1 MANSR
6 DPRMAKVYDKKSIY
20 YYCVSLKELISQ
32 EEQALMQP
40 LEDSLRQQDKL
51 RPPYG
56 ECHHCHDRGHWIEDC
71 PEAQK
76 FREQQMFTDKKPI
89 YGQCYIC
96 GLEDHWAP
104 NCPKREED
112 LMNNKES
119 QPRLVDYSDT
129 ESSDDED
136 NIRPPPRKRRAMVI
150 YSDDED
156 EEEQQSSVSTE
167 KQQSSV
173 STEKPS
179 RKRKR
184 LQTSLISVLRE
195 DVWILVQRRQ
205 LIRGKKS
212 SGFIYAHQGF
222 TTREETTGYEGLHCE
237 YRYIQRSRRTL
248 GGYLL
253 QKRSS
258 YLLRFIWKT
267 TRRAICSTIS

>member
-6 DPRMAKVYDKKSIY
+6 DPKMAKVYDKKSIY
-20 YYCVSLKELISQ
+20 YHCVSLKKLLTQ
-32 EEQALMQP
+32 DEQALMQP

-56 ECHHCHDRGHWIEDC
+56 ECHYCHDMGHWIGDC

-76 FREQQMFTDKKPI
+76 LIEQQLSTDKKST

-104 NCPKREED
+104 NCHKREED
-112 LMNNKES
+112 LMNDEES
-119 QPRLVDYSDT
+119 QPKLVDYSDS

-136 NIRPPPRKRRAMVI
+136 NIRPPQRKRRAMVI

-156 EEEQQSSVSTE
+156 DEEQQSSVSTE

-179 RKRKR
+179 RKQKASEIDIFDFDINSDITPKRRRLDTRKMKTVKR
-184 LQTSLISVLRE
+184 TKT
-195 DVWILVQRRQ
+195 
-205 LIRGKKS
+205 GKKT
-212 SGFIYAHQGF
+212 YW
-222 TTREETTGYEGLHCE
+222 
-237 YRYIQRSRRTL
+237 YICKSA
-248 GGYLL
+248 
-253 QKRSS
+253 SHS
-258 YLLRFIWKT
+258 P
-267 TRRAICSTIS
+267 

>member
-6 DPRMAKVYDKKSIY
+6 DPRMAKVYDNKSIY
-20 YYCVSLKELISQ
+20 YHCVSLKKLLSQ

-56 ECHHCHDRGHWIEDC
+56 ECHHCHDRGHWIGDC

-76 FREQQMFTDKKPI
+76 LREQQMFTDKKPT

-104 NCPKREED
+104 NCHKREEH
-112 LMNNKES
+112 LMNDIES
-119 QPRLVDYSDT
+119 QPKLVDYSDS

-136 NIRPPPRKRRAMVI
+136 NIKPPQRKRRAMVI

-167 KQQSSV
+167 K
-173 STEKPS
+173 PS
-179 RKRKR
+179 RKRKASDVSDITPKKRR
-184 LQTSLISVLRE
+184 LDTRLDTRKMKTVR
-195 DVWILVQRRQ
+195 
-205 LIRGKKS
+205 RGKKPYC
-212 SGFIYAHQGF
+212 FICKSASHSP
-222 TTREETTGYEGLHCE
+222 
-237 YRYIQRSRRTL
+237 RSCTEMVTENRDK
-248 GGYLL
+248 
-253 QKRSS
+253 Q
-258 YLLRFIWKT
+258 
-267 TRRAICSTIS
+267 ISCDEPDSIVHIH

>member
-1 MANSR
+1 MRENHFTSDFQRVKMANSR

-20 YYCVSLKELISQ
+20 YHCVSLKKLLSQ

-56 ECHHCHDRGHWIEDC
+56 ECHHCHDSGHWLGDC
-71 PEAQK
+71 PEAQIL
-76 FREQQMFTDKKPI
+76 REQQMFTDKKPT

-104 NCPKREED
+104 NCHKREEH
-112 LMNNKES
+112 LMNDKES
-119 QPRLVDYSDT
+119 QPKLVDYSDS

-136 NIRPPPRKRRAMVI
+136 NIKPPQRKRRAMVI

-156 EEEQQSSVSTE
+156 EEEQQSSESTEKQQSSVSTE

-179 RKRKR
+179 RKRKASDISDVSPKRRR
-184 LQTSLISVLRE
+184 LDTRKMKTVKRTKT
-195 DVWILVQRRQ
+195 
-205 LIRGKKS
+205 GKKTYC
-212 SGFIYAHQGF
+212 FICKSASHSP
-222 TTREETTGYEGLHCE
+222 
-237 YRYIQRSRRTL
+237 RSCTEMVTENWD
-248 GGYLL
+248 
-253 QKRSS
+253 KPMSCDEPDS
-258 YLLRFIWKT
+258 IVH
-267 TRRAICSTIS
+267 IH